1 MKYIITAFVL
11 GIIFAILVGNLIN
24 LNAKEIP
31 FSLFSKNITE
41 PSNSISEEQIK
52 VLGDKIIIN
61 IKDASLSRYAPTGSM
76 LPVLNENS
84 NGIRI
89 KVESEDEISIGDIIT
104 FKAEEGLIVHRV
116 IEIGTDTTYVCEN
129 LRAAAAGKGPVYD
142 ISPLDVGRLFAEVNL
157 ANSAIKEAREKG
169 IL

>member
-116 IEIGTDTTYVCEN
+116 IEIGEDSDGWFAITKGDNNNVTD
-129 LRAAAAGKGPVYD
+129 GK
-142 ISPLDVGRLFAEVNL
+142 IRFLQ
-157 ANSAIKEAREKG
+157 IKYKTIG
-169 IL
+169 VLW